1 MVGGADYG
9 QGSSREHA
17 VVTPAIS
24 ACAWCWRCPSR
35 ASAGRNWPTSP
46 KRRSP

>member
-17 VVTPAIS
+17 VITPAVS
-24 ACAWCWRCPSR
+24 ACACVDTIAAAAR
-35 ASAGRNWPTSP
+35 
-46 KRRSP
+46 